1 MRERSISVEAQ
12 DHEWFLK
19 VYEETRWMLV
29 CTARLYS
36 NLYPSLRNDYEDIV
50 QLTYTM
56 LYDKLE
62 RLKAHE
68 NINGWLIETLH
79 FNILNYA
86 HRKRRENAHLATGVE
101 DPEQEMEK
109 LALPGATT
117 EEQVVQEETG
127 ERLHHEIAARIGE
140 ESYRLMKAHYADGVS
155 LTELAERSHISLGA
169 LKMKMCRWKK
179 KCTGI
184 VA

>member
-1 MRERSISVEAQ
+1 MEAQ

-19 VYEETRWMLV
+19 VYEETRWMMV

-50 QLTYTM
+50 QQTYTM

-62 RLKAHE
+62 RLKTHE

-79 FNILNYA
+79 FNILNYE
-86 HRKRRENAHLATGVE
+86 HRKQRENAHLVTSAE
-101 DPEQEMEK
+101 DPEQALEK
-109 LALPGATT
+109 VAESGETA
-117 EEQVVQEETG
+117 EERVVQEES
-127 ERLHHEIAARIGE
+127 EEILHHKIAMQIGE
-140 ESYRLMKAHYADGVS
+140 KSYRLMKAHYADGVS
-155 LTELAERSHISLGA
+155 LAELAERSHISLAA
-169 LKMKMCRWKK
+169 LKMKMCRWRK

>member
-1 MRERSISVEAQ
+1 MEAQ

-19 VYEETRWMLV
+19 VYEETRWVLV

-50 QLTYTM
+50 QQTYTM
-56 LYDKLE
+56 FYDKLE
-62 RLKAHE
+62 RLKTHE

-86 HRKRRENAHLATGVE
+86 HRKWRENAHMATGVE

-109 LALPGATT
+109 LAQPGESA
-117 EEQVVQEETG
+117 EERVVQEEYG
-127 ERLHHEIAARIGE
+127 EILHHEIAARIGE
-140 ESYRLMKAHYADGVS
+140 ESYRLMKAHYADGIP
-155 LTELAERSHISLGA
+155 LMELANRSHISLGA